1 MNQGDDPIVKEIRER
16 ITAVDEELI
25 AVINRRIQLVAE
37 MHAHKQKNGYNT
49 VDPDRER
56 LLLEHLEQSSE
67 GPLSSDGLRRL
78 YATVIELC
86 TAEARRVNNAG
97 S

>member
-1 MNQGDDPIVKEIRER
+1 M
-16 ITAVDEELI
+16 AL
-25 AVINRRIQLVAE
+25 INRRIELVAQ

-67 GPLSSDGLRRL
+67 GPSLQRRAAAAVRDGDPAMHGRGRP
-78 YATVIELC
+78 
-86 TAEARRVNNAG
+86 
-97 S
+97 